1 MVAAAALIVEDDL
14 EVVCRVVRQTSRR
27 VVERLRLEVG
37 DDRAPL
43 AVSDRAT
50 PPVGGE
56 VAWVRA
62 VIKGHIPAV
71 SLRVH
76 RPGQVRTAACDGTG
90 WPSGNS
96 G

>member
-37 DDRAPL
+37 DDRAL

-50 PPVGGE
+50 P
-56 VAWVRA
+56 
-62 VIKGHIPAV
+62 
-71 SLRVH
+71 
-76 RPGQVRTAACDGTG
+76 Q
-90 WPSGNS
+90 
-96 G
+96 

>member
-27 VVERLRLEVG
+27 VVERLRLEV
-37 DDRAPL
+37 DDRAL
-43 AVSDRAT
+43 AASDRAT
-50 PPVGGE
+50 PHQGGE

-76 RPGQVRTAACDGTG
+76 RPGQVRTA
-90 WPSGNS
+90 PRN
-96 G
+96 

>member
-37 DDRAPL
+37 DDRAL

-76 RPGQVRTAACDGTG
+76 RPGQVRTAARNGTRRF
-90 WPSGNS
+90 SRNAR
-96 G
+96 